1 MLVRKL
7 LACRRRG
14 EEGSPSRKCASSI
27 GERHQFRLSPFLI
40 GEKGSNLSGWASG
53 ISEQHQSSPNAF
65 LMGKNLR
72 YFRIIKMWPAWF
84 GWTRPLACMLRD
96 GLTGV

>member
-1 MLVRKL
+1 MLVRVL
-7 LACRRRG
+7 VACRRRG
-14 EEGSPSRKCASSI
+14 EGSPGLPENGRAASASGI
-27 GERHQFRLSPFLI
+27 NSGLVLSLS
-40 GEKGSNLSGWASG
+40 GKGSNLSGLASG
-53 ISEQHQSSPNAF
+53 IGEQHQSSPNAF

-72 YFRIIKMWPAWF
+72 YFWIIKVWPAWF